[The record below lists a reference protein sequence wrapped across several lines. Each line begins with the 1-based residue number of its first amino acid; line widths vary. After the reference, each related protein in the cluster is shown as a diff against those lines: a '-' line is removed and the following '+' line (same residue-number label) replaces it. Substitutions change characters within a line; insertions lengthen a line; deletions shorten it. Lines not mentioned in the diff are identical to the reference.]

1 MGSANK
7 LILYTNHRCPWA
19 HRVHIALNELNIP
32 YDEEIID
39 LDKPRTE
46 AYLKINPRGLV
57 PTINHDGEIITESGI
72 VAQYLADAHPS
83 SHLLPASNA
92 AGGALRRARVA
103 FFVDAF
109 FSKFHS
115 HLGKFVFAKSDEDA
129 SAGVEAAVAGLVKE
143 VEPLLKDAGPFFG
156 GSEKLTLAEVL
167 TGSFAIRV
175 VSNVKHGIY
184 PASVGEEFAA
194 KAPSFWKWAQAV
206 AQHPSVTSIYDEEFI
221 LKNTRA
227 RIASN
232 RGK

>member
-1 MGSANK
+1 MGSTNK

-39 LDKPRTE
+39 LDTPRTE

-92 AGGALRRARVA
+92 EGGALRRARVA

-129 SAGVEAAVAGLVKE
+129 SAGVEAAVAGLLKE

-156 GSEKLTLAEVL
+156 GSEKLTLAEVSPDRVL
-167 TGSFAIRV
+167 RHPRRLEREARHLPGLRGRGLRREGAQLLEVGSGGRA
-175 VSNVKHGIY
+175 
-184 PASVGEEFAA
+184 ASQRDV
-194 KAPSFWKWAQAV
+194 
-206 AQHPSVTSIYDEEFI
+206 Y
-221 LKNTRA
+221 L
-227 RIASN
+227 
-232 RGK
+232 